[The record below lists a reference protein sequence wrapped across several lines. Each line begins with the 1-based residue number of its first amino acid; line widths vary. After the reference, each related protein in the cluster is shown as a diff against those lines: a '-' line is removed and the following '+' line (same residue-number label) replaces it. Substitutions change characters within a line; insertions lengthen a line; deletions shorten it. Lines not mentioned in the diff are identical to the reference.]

1 MAIQKVKCENKDCA
15 KVFALN
21 VKVGPEVDGKFEVYF
36 VCPFC
41 NKHYHAYYENI
52 QTMSIQD
59 QINEFNSLIQ
69 NTRIIKKG
77 MDFAKEFNKRQDYIE
92 KIGKLKVQKKLILE
106 KINSKNKI
114 FDKK

>member
-41 NKHYHAYYENI
+41 NKHYHAYFENI

-59 QINEFNSLIQ
+59 QINELNSQVQ

-77 MDFAKEFNKRQDYIE
+77 MNFAKEFNKRQDYLE
-92 KIGKLKVQKKLILE
+92 KINKLKDRKKLILE

-114 FDKK
+114 KSS

>member
-15 KVFALN
+15 KTFALN
-21 VKVGPEVDGKFEVYF
+21 VKVGPEVDGKFEIYF

-41 NKHYHAYYENI
+41 NKHYHAYFENI

-59 QINEFNSLIQ
+59 QINELNSQVQ

-77 MDFAKEFNKRQDYIE
+77 MNFAKEFNKRQDYLE
-92 KIGKLKVQKKLILE
+92 KINKLKDRKKLILE
-106 KINSKNKI
+106 KINSKNNLKSS
-114 FDKK
+114 

>member
-41 NKHYHAYYENI
+41 NKHYHAYFENI

-59 QINEFNSLIQ
+59 QINELNSQVQ

-77 MDFAKEFNKRQDYIE
+77 MNFAKEFNKRQDYLE
-92 KIGKLKVQKKLILE
+92 KINKLKDRKKLILE
-106 KINSKNKI
+106 KINSKNNLKSS
-114 FDKK
+114 

>member
-41 NKHYHAYYENI
+41 NRHYHAYFENI

-59 QINEFNSLIQ
+59 QINELNSQVQ

-77 MDFAKEFNKRQDYIE
+77 MNFAKEFNKRQDYLE
-92 KIGKLKVQKKLILE
+92 KINKLKDRKKLILE

-114 FDKK
+114 KSS